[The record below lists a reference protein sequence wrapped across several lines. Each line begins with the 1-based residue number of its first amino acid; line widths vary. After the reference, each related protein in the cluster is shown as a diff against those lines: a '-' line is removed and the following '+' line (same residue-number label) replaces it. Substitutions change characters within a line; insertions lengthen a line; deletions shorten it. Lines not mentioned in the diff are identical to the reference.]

1 MTAKTKLRHMH
12 NTNRLSAAASV
23 FLLLFCFAIT
33 PVGKTREQAARS
45 NKETNLSQAAI
56 VETVQKHFGAAVEV
70 VTAFQPF
77 NVVGDFNGDGTADI
91 VVVVRIKGPRQALP
105 TNVKLLNPFETRGA
119 IKFPANP
126 ESENR
131 LALAIIHSWK
141 TETVGKFLV
150 LGESPVL
157 IVQYPRAASSEQGDK
172 QNLISLMSKRGRRP
186 AGVTLPRGSK
196 GDVILLAT
204 EVGGDSLLYWNGRTY
219 LWEDAAED

>member
-1 MTAKTKLRHMH
+1 MH
-12 NTNRLSAAASV
+12 NTNRLYAVSSA
-23 FLLLFCFAIT
+23 FLLLGCFAIT
-33 PVGKTREQAARS
+33 PAGNTQDQTTRPKKQ
-45 NKETNLSQAAI
+45 TNPSQTAV

-91 VVVVRIKGPRQALP
+91 AVVVRIKARRNALP

-119 IKFPANP
+119 IKFPASP
-126 ESENR
+126 DSENK
-131 LALAIIHSWK
+131 LALAIIHGWK
-141 TETVGKFLV
+141 TETVGKFLL

-157 IVQYPRAASSEQGDK
+157 IMQYPRAASNEPDDK
-172 QNLISLMSKRGRRP
+172 QNLIGLTSKGGKRP
-186 AGVTLPRGSK
+186 AGVTLPRGAK

-219 LWEDAAED
+219 LWQDVAED

>member
-1 MTAKTKLRHMH
+1 MH
-12 NTNRLSAAASV
+12 NTNRLYDAASV
-23 FLLLFCFAIT
+23 LLLLCSFAIN
-33 PVGKTREQAARS
+33 PVGHAQNQAAHS
-45 NKETNLSQAAI
+45 NKEMNASQSADVIQA
-56 VETVQKHFGAAVEV
+56 VQKHFGAAVEV

-91 VVVVRIKGPRQALP
+91 AVVVRIKARRNALP

-126 ESENR
+126 DSENK
-131 LALAIIHSWK
+131 LALAIIHGWR

-157 IVQYPRAASSEQGDK
+157 IMQYPRAVSSEPGDK
-172 QNLISLMSKRGRRP
+172 QNLIGLMSKRGRRP
-186 AGVTLPRGSK
+186 LGVSLPRGSK

-219 LWEDAAED
+219 FWQDVAED

>member
-1 MTAKTKLRHMH
+1 MAAKTRLRQIQ
-12 NTNRLSAAASV
+12 NTNRRDAGASAF
-23 FLLLFCFAIT
+23 FLLLCFAIT
-33 PVGKTREQAARS
+33 PVSNTQHQAAPS
-45 NKETNLSQAAI
+45 KDQTNPSQAAL
-56 VETVQKHFGAAVEV
+56 VETVQKHFGATVEV

-77 NVVGDFNGDGTADI
+77 SVAGEFNGDGAQDV
-91 VVVVRIKGPRQALP
+91 VVVVRIKARRNALP
-105 TNVKLLNPFETRGA
+105 TNVKLLNPFETRSA

-126 ESENR
+126 DSQNK
-131 LALAIIHSWK
+131 LALAIIHGWK
-141 TETVGKFLV
+141 TETVGKFLL

-157 IVQYPRAASSEQGDK
+157 IMQYARAISSEQGDK

>member
-1 MTAKTKLRHMH
+1 MH
-12 NTNRLSAAASV
+12 NTQRPYAASSG

-33 PVGKTREQAARS
+33 PVGNTQEQAAHS

-70 VTAFQPF
+70 VTAFEPF
-77 NVVGDFNGDGTADI
+77 NVNGDFNGDGAADI
-91 VVVVRIKGPRQALP
+91 VVVVRIKARRDALP

-126 ESENR
+126 NSENK

-141 TETVGKFLV
+141 TEAGGKFLL

-157 IVQYPRAASSEQGDK
+157 IMQYGRATSNEPGDK
-172 QNLISLMSKRGRRP
+172 QNLISLMSKPGRRP
-186 AGVTLPRGSK
+186 SGVTLPRGSK
-196 GDVILLAT
+196 GDVVLLAT
-204 EVGGDSLLYWNGRTY
+204 EVGGDSMLYWNGRTY
-219 LWEDAAED
+219 LWQDVAED